1 VDVCTVLIIV
11 HRVISLLPGIKK
23 GIYPEHNEAVA
34 EDSKVGLNEALEYI
48 ETVLL
53 KGPNKFLENQE
64 EVSIADLSLVCE
76 IKQLLVWLCSS
87 SFFGIGHGL

>member
-1 VDVCTVLIIV
+1 MYAVLIIV
-11 HRVISLLPGIKK
+11 HRVISVLPGIKK

-34 EDSKVGLNEALEYI
+34 EEAKVGLNRALEYV

-53 KGPNKFLENQE
+53 NGPNEFLENQK

-76 IKQLLVWLCSS
+76 IKQLLVWL
-87 SFFGIGHGL
+87 